1 MSILCPLFRWQTLGR
16 SLVLAIASSFI
27 IGCGDSEELGQITGT
42 VTVNGEAVTNGSIVY
57 ENRGR
62 SISVRTNFDDAGQ
75 YHVRTYDRDGLP
87 PGTYQVAVSS
97 TRIGNG
103 DSPFVGGTSEQAPP
117 ATGPAIPEV
126 YSKVGTSRLSAEIEV
141 GKNVENFDL
150 K

>member
-1 MSILCPLFRWQTLGR
+1 M
-16 SLVLAIASSFI
+16 

-57 ENRGR
+57 ENRGQ
-62 SISVRTNFDDAGQ
+62 SISVRTNLDENGQ
-75 YHVRTYDRDGLP
+75 YHVRTHDRDGLP

-103 DSPFVGGTSEQAPP
+103 DSPFVGGRSEQAPP
-117 ATGPAIPEV
+117 PTGPAIPKV
-126 YSKVGTSRLSAEIEV
+126 YFKVATSQLSAEIEV
-141 GKNVENFDL
+141 GKNIKDFDL